1 MGIGLLYNAEPGR
14 VWEPSSPKSCILFM
28 SNTLG
33 IFDDHGDI
41 GIVAHTG
48 SVAFDSARATYTMTG
63 SGLNMWATRDAFH
76 YLWHEA
82 SGALSLSTEVAF
94 LGDSGEPH
102 RKAGIVF
109 RQDLDADSIYV
120 DAVVHG
126 DGLTSL
132 QFRTIK
138 GGPTQEVQAA
148 VSAPKTIKLE
158 KQGEYIRL
166 YTDGEF
172 SGAAVAL
179 EFTAPFYIG
188 LAICSHNDN
197 MSEAAIFSNVE
208 WGVPADGPTALYST
222 LETIAIASTDRKV
235 QLCQKAHFEAPNW
248 LPDNSA
254 WLYNSSGLIYKLPIG
269 GGGFEQID
277 TGFAT
282 RCNNDHGVTFDGK
295 TLIISDQSTEDRQSR
310 IYTLPV
316 TGGTPTLITPNA
328 PSYWHGVSP
337 DGQTL
342 AYCAQRN
349 GQFDIYTIP
358 ITGGD
363 ETQLTNVPGLDD
375 GPEYS
380 PDGKHIYFNSE
391 RTGKMQA
398 WRMKADGSDQEQL
411 TFDTRNNWFPHV
423 SPDNKKMVYLS
434 YEPDVKGHPA
444 GKDVEL
450 RLMDLATKNITT
462 LASFYGGQ
470 GTINVNS
477 WSPDSRQLAFVTYQ
491 NTPNS
496 S

>member
-1 MGIGLLYNAEPGR
+1 MET
-14 VWEPSSPKSCILFM
+14 S
-28 SNTLG
+28 LG
-33 IFDDHGDI
+33 IFEDHGDI
-41 GIVAHTG
+41 GNVVHSGEAH
-48 SVAFDSARATYTMTG
+48 FDSNTGWYTITG
-63 SGLNMWATRDAFH
+63 SGLNMWSVRDAFH

-82 SGALSLSTEVAF
+82 SGELSLSADISLV
-94 LGDSGEPH
+94 GIGVEPH

-109 RQDLDADSIYV
+109 RQSLDADSPYV
-120 DAVVHG
+120 SAVVHG

-132 QFRTIK
+132 QFRAVK
-138 GGPTQEVQAA
+138 GGLTQEVQAA
-148 VSAPKTIKLE
+148 IAALKTIKLE
-158 KQGEYIRL
+158 KQGKYLRL

-179 EFTAPFYIG
+179 EFTEPFYIG
-188 LAICSHNDN
+188 LAVCSHNEKV
-197 MSEAAIFSNVE
+197 SETAIFSNVE
-208 WGVPADGPTALYST
+208 QGVPADGPTAPYST

-235 QLCQKAHFEAPNW
+235 RLCQKAHFEAPNW

-254 WLYNSSGLIYKLPIG
+254 WLYNSGGLIYKLALSG
-269 GGGFEQID
+269 GEPEQID

-282 RCNNDHGVTFDGK
+282 GCNNDHGVTFDGQ
-295 TLIISDQSTEDRQSR
+295 TLLISDQSQDGKSR

-337 DGQTL
+337 DAQTL

-363 ETQLTNVPGLDD
+363 ETQLTNAPGLDD
-375 GPEYS
+375 GPEFS
-380 PDGKHIYFNSE
+380 PDGVFIYFNSE
-391 RTGKMQA
+391 RTGKMQV
-398 WRMKADGSDQEQL
+398 WRMNTNGSEKEQL
-411 TFDTRNNWFPHV
+411 TFDERNNWFPHV
-423 SPDNKKMVYLS
+423 SPDGSKMVYLS
-434 YEPDVKGHPA
+434 YESDVVGHPA

-450 RLMDLATKNITT
+450 RLMDLATQNITT
-462 LASFYGGQ
+462 LARFYGGQ

-491 NTPNS
+491 NLAS
-496 S
+496 I